1 MSTLSFSLR
10 TFLHVDPA
18 ELTDQAIVDIQELC
32 LLNEEI
38 QKLNPVVQS
47 TSMSGRLQIEF
58 TFSAEDF
65 ADAELKASDSIA
77 YLLEFLNSK
86 NLHEEIREGS
96 NRLTFA

>member
-1 MSTLSFSLR
+1 
-10 TFLHVDPA
+10 
-18 ELTDQAIVDIQELC
+18 
-32 LLNEEI
+32 
-38 QKLNPVVQS
+38 
-47 TSMSGRLQIEF
+47 MSGRLQIEF